1 MSSPKKRRPAAPLP
15 EPVDLLVVGGAV
27 LTLDPADTIGPHGA
41 IAIRKEKI
49 VAVGPR
55 RELERRYRPRRRLDA
70 RDRLILPG
78 LVNAH
83 THAAM
88 TLFRGVSDDQ
98 ELLTWLEKYMFPLE
112 APFVSPPFCRLG
124 TRLGV

>member
-15 EPVDLLVVGGAV
+15 
-27 LTLDPADTIGPHGA
+27 PADPIVPDGA

-112 APFVSPPFCRLG
+112 AWFFSPSFVRWA
-124 TRLGV
+124 TRP